1 MRTVLINSK
10 NTLFKEYLSSL
21 IGKIENVVS
30 VDSCSDI
37 KCMEAKLKEKNYD
50 FVFIDLFSRTY
61 EDEMLTMLHSYC
73 DVSDVVMFTT
83 KENNLLNYFNYKYGI
98 KHYIFSDGD
107 VDDILDSINSLL
119 LGIEGSNDKSVSN
132 VLTSRECEILKH
144 IAEGKTSKEIADELC
159 ISKNTVDTHRNKM
172 LQKLNL
178 ANSAS
183 LVHYAFKSGMV

>member
-1 MRTVLINSK
+1 
-10 NTLFKEYLSSL
+10 
-21 IGKIENVVS
+21 
-30 VDSCSDI
+30 
-37 KCMEAKLKEKNYD
+37 
-50 FVFIDLFSRTY
+50 
-61 EDEMLTMLHSYC
+61 MLTMLHSYC

-178 ANSAS
+178 ANSRISCS
-183 LVHYAFKSGMV
+183 LCFLNQEWFRRVRLALPKDYIKDSAAAAVFSFYTSTHMVFYDTFRHIQSDTCAF